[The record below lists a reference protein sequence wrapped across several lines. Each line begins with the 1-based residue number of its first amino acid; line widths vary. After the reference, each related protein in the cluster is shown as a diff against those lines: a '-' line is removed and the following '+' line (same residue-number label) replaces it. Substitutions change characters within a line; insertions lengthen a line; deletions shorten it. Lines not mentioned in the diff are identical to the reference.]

1 MGYKIQY
8 KHNDKSMSRKSEK
21 SITIRNLKI
30 DSFKY
35 VEEIN
40 DRNRKKYGPLC
51 NQCDLYK
58 YFCRCKVLVTI

>member
-8 KHNDKSMSRKSEK
+8 KHNDKSMSRKSKK
-21 SITIRNLKI
+21 SIISNLKI

-40 DRNRKKYGPLC
+40 ARNRKKYGPLC

-58 YFCRCKVLVTI
+58 YFCRCTVLVTL